1 MTLRRSLA
9 VLAAAVFVTSALSG
23 PVQAQQH
30 VVTPEA
36 AQARLAEAAAERA
49 RHLAAVDSVLATPEA
64 SAAVQALGQDMK
76 RLRAAV
82 PALSDSELR
91 DLAARAAALQTDPV
105 AGLDST
111 VRQLLII
118 FLIVAIVIL
127 VLQAVD

>member
-1 MTLRRSLA
+1 MTLRKSLA
-9 VLAAAVFVTSALSG
+9 VLAAAVLVTSAVSG
-23 PVQAQQH
+23 PIQAQQH
-30 VVTPEA
+30 VVPPEA

-49 RHLAAVDSVLATPEA
+49 RQVAAVNSVLATPEA
-64 SAAVQALGQDMK
+64 SAAVTALGQDMG

-91 DLAARAAALQTDPV
+91 DLAVRAEALQTDPV
-105 AGLDST
+105 AGLDSDI
-111 VRQLLII
+111 RQLLII